1 MHRRELLIRR
11 HRNDGDL
18 FDRSFTNDTCMPQ
31 RTHIDEPH
39 VLCRNEI
46 RDLLLRSM
54 RGEPLVIAIHRYN
67 ALSTHYSVTKHRFF
81 GNGFST
87 CINNRCTTILL
98 RIPQRLHSPVE
109 RLENALAITFM

>member
-1 MHRRELLIRR
+1 MHCRKLLIRS

-31 RTHIDEPH
+31 RTHIDEFH
-39 VLCRNEI
+39 IFRRYEI

-54 RGEPLVIAIHRYN
+54 CGEPLVIAIHRYN